1 MSEFLAGF
9 DIGGTK
15 CAVIVGRENAGEAPE
30 ILAKKRFDTRS
41 YPDPEECLREMCRI
55 LGELLNDLQI
65 DHSALRAIGISCG
78 GPLDSRL
85 GVIQSP
91 PNLPGWDDVH
101 AVEIVEKLTSVKTIL
116 ENDANACALAE
127 WRYGA
132 GRGTENMVF
141 LTFGTGLGAGV
152 IVNGRLLQGA
162 SGMAGECGHIRLA
175 PEGPI
180 GYGKR
185 GSFEGF
191 CSGGGIAQLGRFKAE
206 EALKNNVPL
215 AWCRTYDELGNISAK
230 TIAEAA
236 DRGDADALAVY
247 EHSGRMLGYGLS
259 ILIDILNCERIVIG
273 SIFAR
278 SENLL
283 RPAMQRVIDEEALP
297 QSSRVCKV
305 VPAELGEAIGD
316 IASLAV
322 AAG

>member
-1 MSEFLAGF
+1 MKAMLDTAKELLAGK
-9 DIGGTK
+9 T
-15 CAVIVGRENAGEAPE
+15 
-30 ILAKKRFDTRS
+30 
-41 YPDPEECLREMCRI
+41 PDAC
-55 LGELLNDLQI
+55 GF
-65 DHSALRAIGISCG
+65 SCG
-78 GPLDSRL
+78 GPLDWKT
-85 GVIQSP
+85 GVVMSP
-91 PNLPGWDDVH
+91 PNLPTWDHVPVTDM
-101 AVEIVEKLTSVKTIL
+101 ASQALGAPAFL

-132 GRGTENMVF
+132 GKGTENMVF
-141 LTFGTGLGAGV
+141 LTFGTGLGAGI
-152 IVNGRLLQGA
+152 IVNGKLLQGA

-175 PEGPI
+175 PHGPV
-180 GYGKR
+180 GYGKH

-191 CSGGGIAQLGRFKAE
+191 CSGGGIAQLGRCKAE
-206 EALKNNVPL
+206 EALENNAPL
-215 AWCRTYDELGNISAK
+215 AWCPTYDDLKNVSAK

-236 DRGDADALAVY
+236 DSGDEAALAVY
-247 EHSGRMLGYGLS
+247 EHSGRMLGHGLS

-273 SIFAR
+273 SIFSR

-297 QSSRVCKV
+297 QSSSVCKV

>member
-1 MSEFLAGF
+1 
-9 DIGGTK
+9 
-15 CAVIVGRENAGEAPE
+15 
-30 ILAKKRFDTRS
+30 
-41 YPDPEECLREMCRI
+41 MCRI
-55 LGELLNDLQI
+55 LGELLKDLQI
-65 DHSALRAIGISCG
+65 NCSALRAIGISCG
-78 GPLDSRL
+78 GPLDSRK
-85 GVIQSP
+85 GIIQSP
-91 PNLPGWDDVH
+91 PNLPGWDDVY
-101 AVEIVEKLTSVKTIL
+101 AVEIVEKLTSVRTIL

-132 GRGTENMVF
+132 GKGTENMVF

-175 PEGPI
+175 PHGPV
-180 GYGKR
+180 GYGKH

-206 EALKNNVPL
+206 EALENNVPL
-215 AWCRTYDELGNISAK
+215 AWCPTYDDLKNVSAK
-230 TIAEAA
+230 TIADAA
-236 DRGDADALAVY
+236 DSGDEAALAVY
-247 EHSGRMLGYGLS
+247 EHSGRMLGHGLS

-273 SIFAR
+273 SIFSR

-297 QSSRVCKV
+297 QSSSVCKV